1 MPSNR
6 LRFMPLKF
14 LHNFAGMKTNLLFL
28 LALLS
33 ARAAFSASSTNV
45 TTLVHLGQVHPLE
58 TFSAS
63 PTNVTTLVHLRQVH
77 PLETFSASS
86 TNITT
91 SPSHHLT
98 LHQVDSLV
106 AVQNLQL
113 KASRLE
119 VDAAEA
125 QLSQAKKFENLEVQV
140 MHNVQNP
147 ENRKWFDV
155 SRNGQTDVQ
164 LSQPIAIGG
173 QHRHKVR
180 QAAASLRA
188 AQAAHD
194 VATRDVQQEA
204 RIAFA
209 ELHNTLSKI
218 GVYDTQIASVEKI
231 HAAYSE
237 QTANGN
243 IAAVQTLRIQTML
256 NQLLAERTQLLA
268 EASEQQAGLALLLNI
283 QTPSGG
289 ALLALASGKSRAVS
303 CAPTTPSAPTTLNIQ
318 HSIIPIISAD
328 DVVQSAT
335 ANLKKLQT
343 YIAQPNHE
351 SLQTLLATHPEAL
364 QAKWNEE
371 ASAFAVKVEQAD
383 ALPRIAIQGE
393 WDKNGSIGHNFFAI
407 GATVSVPLFNRNQG
421 NIRAAKAAQ
430 AQAVIARQQCTDQL
444 RASLL
449 TQYAAASECLKL
461 AEQQRPLAAQ
471 LDQMLEA
478 AEAQFVKRHISL
490 LEFVDMYDTYRETRL
505 QIEDTL
511 LQLFKS
517 NEQLKRYL

>member
-14 LHNFAGMKTNLLFL
+14 LHNFAGMKTNLFFL

-33 ARAAFSASSTNV
+33 ARAAFSASPHNITDV
-45 TTLVHLGQVHPLE
+45 TTSPSHP
-58 TFSAS
+58 
-63 PTNVTTLVHLRQVH
+63 
-77 PLETFSASS
+77 
-86 TNITT
+86 ITI

-98 LHQVDSLV
+98 LQQVDSLV
-106 AVQNLQL
+106 AERNLQL
-113 KASRLE
+113 KTSLLD
-119 VDAAEA
+119 VNVAEA
-125 QLSQAKKFENLEVQV
+125 QLSQAKKFENPEVQV

-147 ENRKWFDV
+147 ENRKWFDTGHY
-155 SRNGQTDVQ
+155 GQTDVQ
-164 LSQPIAIGG
+164 ISQPIAIGG

-188 AQAAHD
+188 TQAAHAA
-194 VATRDVQQEA
+194 ATRDVQQEA

-231 HAAYSE
+231 RAAYSE

-243 IAAVQTLRIQTML
+243 VSAVQTLRIQTML

-268 EASEQQAGLALLLNI
+268 EAGEQQSGLALLLNI
-283 QTPSGG
+283 Q
-289 ALLALASGKSRAVS
+289 
-303 CAPTTPSAPTTLNIQ
+303 N
-318 HSIIPIISAD
+318 SIIPTISAD
-328 DVVQSAT
+328 DVMQSAT
-335 ANLKKLQT
+335 ANLKKLQS

-351 SLQTLLATHPEAL
+351 SLQALIANHPEAL

-371 ASAFAVKVEQAD
+371 ALTHAVKLEKAD

-393 WDKNGSIGHNFFAI
+393 WDKNGCIGHNFFAI

-430 AQAVIARQQCTDQL
+430 AQATIARQQCTEQL

-449 TQYAAASECLKL
+449 THYSNVCENLKL

-471 LDQMLEA
+471 LDAMLEA
-478 AEAQFVKRHISL
+478 AETQFAKRNISL

-517 NEQLKRYL
+517 NEQLKRYQ